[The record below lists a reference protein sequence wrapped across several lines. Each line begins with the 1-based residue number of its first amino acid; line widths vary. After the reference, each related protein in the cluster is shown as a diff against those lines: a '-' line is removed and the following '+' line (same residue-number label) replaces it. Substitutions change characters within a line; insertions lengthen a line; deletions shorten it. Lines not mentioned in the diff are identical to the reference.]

1 MLLQVMAYD
10 DDEDDD
16 DNVAGRDVVA
26 STEDLPGSPEKGSR
40 ERGASR
46 GAPHDREHGLGSQAR
61 GRSAGSEDSSGSDE
75 EEEEAEDQDEGDEEA
90 KAELER
96 RKEMEHKAC
105 EAKVEKDRL
114 ENMRLAGL

>member
-1 MLLQVMAYD
+1 AGHLPPTLLTVATQTCEECPWQTGSVTAA
-10 DDEDDD
+10 
-16 DNVAGRDVVA
+16 AGR
-26 STEDLPGSPEKGSR
+26 TQ
-40 ERGASR
+40 RGEGTR
-46 GAPHDREHGLGSQAR
+46 PPHAPRR

-96 RKEMEHKAC
+96 TKEMERKAC